1 MPLAI
6 LLIIIGIAVAVLVH
20 WGLGVLLIVVGL
32 VLLLL
37 PQFRG
42 RSTGRV

>member
-6 LLIIIGIAVAVLVH
+6 LLIVIGIAVAVLVH
-20 WGLGVLLIVVGL
+20 WTLGVLLIVVGL

-37 PQFRG
+37 PQFRSSG
-42 RSTGRV
+42 SRV